1 MSDVHQQI
9 LEKLAGESQEV
20 RRLATKALDLAG
32 SNSESAVFE
41 ALKNWVREIV
51 KSKGDAP

>member
-9 LEKLAGESQEV
+9 LGKLAGQSPEV
-20 RRLATKALDLAG
+20 QRLATKALDLAEA
-32 SNSESAVFE
+32 NSESAVFE

-51 KSKGDAP
+51 KSRAEAS